1 MIFRVRHSRR
11 LDRFSR
17 MVWLV
22 RGVSRVVRPALRW
35 LLAWPWFVASI
46 VLGLAI
52 KENFPFSHW
61 PMYSN
66 FSPESGYVYV
76 INNAGE
82 PIAAAR
88 FFETAPR
95 LRKQFERERRSGL
108 ARAKK
113 DGRKKTAE
121 EIEGEAATHL
131 LKRLAERL
139 SAEEREDV
147 LGLGLVSA
155 QVRMDDET
163 RKITVTERTVARIG
177 FDGIPH
183 TPSSERGVEP
193 DEAL

>member
-1 MIFRVRHSRR
+1 
-11 LDRFSR
+11 

-22 RGVSRVVRPALRW
+22 RGVSRGVRSVLGW
-35 LLAWPWFVASI
+35 SLACPWFVASI

-76 INNAGE
+76 VNEVGE
-82 PIAAAR
+82 PMAAAR

-95 LRKQFERERRSGL
+95 LRKQFERERRRAL
-108 ARAKK
+108 ARAKN
-113 DGRKKTAE
+113 DGQPKNVE
-121 EIEGEAATHL
+121 EIEREAATHL

-139 SAEEREDV
+139 AAAEREGV

-155 QVRMDDET
+155 ELRMDDET
-163 RKITVTERTVARIG
+163 RKITVTERTVARIEIN
-177 FDGIPH
+177 GIPH
-183 TPSSERGVEP
+183 TPSAEGNAEV

>member
-1 MIFRVRHSRR
+1 
-11 LDRFSR
+11 

-22 RGVSRVVRPALRW
+22 RGVSRVIRPALGW

-76 INNAGE
+76 VDDAGE
-82 PIAAAR
+82 PMAAAR

-95 LRKQFERERRSGL
+95 LRKQFERERRSAL
-108 ARAKK
+108 ARAKN
-113 DGRKKTAE
+113 DGQRKTTE
-121 EIEGEAATHL
+121 EIEREAATHL

-139 SAEEREDV
+139 SAAGRENL

-155 QVRMDDET
+155 QLRMDDET
-163 RKITVTERTVARIG
+163 RKITVTERTVARIE
-177 FDGIPH
+177 FNGIPH
-183 TPSSERGVEP
+183 TPSPERGVEP